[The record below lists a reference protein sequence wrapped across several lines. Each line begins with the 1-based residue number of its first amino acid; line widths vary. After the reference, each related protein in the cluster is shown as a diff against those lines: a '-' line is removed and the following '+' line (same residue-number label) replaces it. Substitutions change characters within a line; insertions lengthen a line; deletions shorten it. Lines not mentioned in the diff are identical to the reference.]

1 MVYHLR
7 STKLDH
13 YLVVKAKIADRKNP
27 EIESVYKIWRTADF
41 HELEAY
47 DLIGIKFL
55 NHPGLRRLF
64 LQDDWV
70 GFPLRKDYVDEV
82 NMIKL

>member
-1 MVYHLR
+1 M
-7 STKLDH
+7 
-13 YLVVKAKIADRKNP
+13 
-27 EIESVYKIWRTADF
+27 
-41 HELEAY
+41 
-47 DLIGIKFL
+47 GIVSL

-64 LQDDWV
+64 LSDDWV